1 MIYMKIELFFFFQS
15 LQTDVHSHHPQVVAI
30 KVAGQNLP
38 VPPEGASGQ
47 VHSERKSVPQRY
59 DELVASMDSYESQLQ
74 STSVTKKTVKE
85 DSQNLLRSLLQIQRK
100 LKDLGPFP
108 EHVDTLMNKV
118 LQFKVGF
125 FFLNFLDVYRHLSTT
140 DTSHLTFLGQAPL

>member
-1 MIYMKIELFFFFQS
+1 MIFMKIELRFFFFFQC

-38 VPPEGASGQ
+38 VPPEGAEGQ
-47 VHSERKSVPQRY
+47 VPSERKSVPQRY

-74 STSVTKKTVKE
+74 ATSVTTKSVKE
-85 DSQNLLRSLLQIQRK
+85 DSQNLLRSLLEIQRK

-125 FFLNFLDVYRHLSTT
+125 SFSIF
-140 DTSHLTFLGQAPL
+140 